1 MQEKIKIIIKRKQ
14 NTDLYGT
21 KWRTQVMQQPVP
33 DEADYELTSMQEINE
48 WERDGKQCNFYL
60 IKQQLSRVIGK
71 MWNCGMRKVKCGIE
85 TCGNE

>member
-48 WERDGKQCNFYL
+48 WERDGK
-60 IKQQLSRVIGK
+60 
-71 MWNCGMRKVKCGIE
+71 
-85 TCGNE
+85 